1 MAVKLVDLAD
11 SLGLK
16 VAELRDYIDFLD
28 LDIPKNVLEISE
40 EKARILEQ
48 EVKKDMDVPVEEAE
62 EVEEVVAEQEPEV
75 VEEDIAISDESLS
88 KVQQYEEALEEEIQ
102 REIKDEQRKMTAG
115 KKEGKEKTK
124 KKKVKET
131 KVAVKEPEVEADKKD
146 TGVQEA
152 VLRKAT
158 GVVEIPD
165 VISVNEFAQRAGI
178 PVARVIG
185 ELMKNGI
192 LATINQQIDYD
203 TAAIIA

>member
-48 EVKKDMDVPVEEAE
+48 EVKKHMDVTVEEAE

-131 KVAVKEPEVEADKKD
+131 KVAVKEPE
-146 TGVQEA
+146 
-152 VLRKAT
+152 
-158 GVVEIPD
+158 
-165 VISVNEFAQRAGI
+165 
-178 PVARVIG
+178 
-185 ELMKNGI
+185 
-192 LATINQQIDYD
+192 
-203 TAAIIA
+203 